1 MDILHYEEAFGTK
14 DITSEKMRQAIKE
27 WFDLYYRQETENG
40 ENPCQRIAYT
50 VVNKLVRSMFSEYKA
65 TCQGGF
71 TGDIL
76 AELDKC
82 KSLAV
87 QLALVGGESYLK
99 PVVTQQGI
107 SFSVLPRN
115 RVLVFGRS
123 AEGVPTDVGSAEFFS
138 EKGWYYTLLERRR
151 VDENGFLTVENK
163 LFRSKTAGVP
173 GVEIALQS
181 HPKYKDF
188 LPVFTFPRQVYSV
201 GLVPVKTPMLNCV
214 DGSQQGISLYAAAVG
229 LIHAID
235 RNEFL
240 LQEEFERGQ
249 SRVIASRDLLRDGQ
263 LQDNLFVG
271 LDEDP
276 ENVGLTVFAPQL
288 REQAYLARK
297 QEYLRNVE
305 ALIGLQRGTLSD
317 VNQQMRTATE
327 ISATQTE
334 HCLTV
339 MDFQAMW
346 MQAVR
351 QAALLCKALADN
363 YGLSGEVSEI
373 CFDWGNGV
381 LFDEEKLWQEYK
393 DMVARGLLAP
403 EVALGWRFNLP
414 SNTEEERAAIRKK
427 YMS

>member
-1 MDILHYEEAFGTK
+1 MEILNYEEAFGAT
-14 DITSEKMRQAIKE
+14 DVTSEKMRQAIKE
-27 WFDLYYRQETENG
+27 WFRLYYRQAAENG

-65 TCQGGF
+65 ASQGAFSQGV
-71 TGDIL
+71 L
-76 AELDKC
+76 EALDREKA
-82 KSLAV
+82 LAV

-99 PVVTQQGI
+99 PAVTEKGF
-107 SFSVLPRN
+107 SFSVLPRD
-115 RVLVFGRS
+115 RLLVFARS
-123 AEGVPTDVGSAEFFS
+123 TEGVPTDVGSAEFTA

-151 VDENGFLTVENK
+151 VDENGYLTIENT
-163 LFRSKTAGVP
+163 LYRSKTAGVL
-173 GVEIALQS
+173 GTEIALRAY
-181 HPKYKDF
+181 PRYKDF
-188 LPVFTFPRQVYSV
+188 LPSFTFPKPVYSV

-214 DGSQQGISLYAAAVG
+214 DGSNQGVSLYAAAVG

-235 RNEFL
+235 RNEYL

-249 SRVIASRDLLRDGQ
+249 SRIIASRDLLRDGQ

-276 ENVGLTVFAPQL
+276 DNVGLTVFAPEL
-288 REQAYLARK
+288 REQSYLARK

-346 MQAVR
+346 EAAAR
-351 QAALLCKALADN
+351 AALKLCKALSDN
-363 YGLSGEVSEI
+363 YGLSGEVSELS
-373 CFDWGNGV
+373 FDWGNGV

-403 EVALGWRFNLP
+403 EVALGWRFGLP
-414 SNTEEERAAIRKK
+414 SDTEQQRAVIRKR
-427 YMS
+427 YM